1 MGDFVTPQEVA
12 SLAQSSNLDL
22 ATVELLVAGTEAA
35 ARRAAGWNI
44 TEETVT
50 DQVPE
55 SDWIIGGR
63 IFLPT
68 QNLTALA
75 VTESSA
81 LLTAGTGYTWTRSG
95 IVTRLYSC
103 WSPLWQAISL
113 TYTHGYPAGHSALDD
128 VKDIVGSAVARRIG
142 NPDVLASLRVGGVEE
157 TYATGPQLPSVALTM
172 IEKNELREAVGLVVV
187 A

>member
-1 MGDFVTPQEVA
+1 MGDFVEPEEVA
-12 SLAQSSNLDL
+12 GFAQSDLDRY
-22 ATVELLVAGTEAA
+22 TCELLIRGTEAA
-35 ARRAAGWNI
+35 ARRAVGWNI

-55 SDWIIGGR
+55 SGWIIGGL

-68 QNLTALA
+68 LNLTALA
-75 VTESSA
+75 VTESST
-81 LLTAGTGYTWTRSG
+81 LLTVGTGYTWTRSG
-95 IVTRLYSC
+95 VVTRLYSC

-113 TYTHGYPAGHSALDD
+113 TYTHGYPVGHSALDD
-128 VKDIVGSAVARRIG
+128 VKDVIGSAVARRIG
-142 NPDVLASLRVGGVEE
+142 NPEVLASYTVGGVSE

-172 IEKNELREAVGLVVV
+172 IEKNELREAVGLAVV